1 MLTYRIRAN
10 DRFVKAMP
18 CNDGTCVPLPYM
30 SITVIAGIML
40 LCRFTK
46 YVTAIFARDLAILLV
61 VYVGKRS
68 TIVAVGR
75 LFSAA
80 TATF

>member
-1 MLTYRIRAN
+1 
-10 DRFVKAMP
+10 
-18 CNDGTCVPLPYM
+18 M